1 VRQHLVNTVATLP
14 TSAAD
19 TKSADIG
26 VDLYRK
32 RRDKLS
38 RALGFLA
45 GREKVDVGM
54 TAKPAA

>member
-1 VRQHLVNTVATLP
+1 LVNTVATLP